1 MRIKRCEGL
10 SVHFLLHCI
19 GMRSHWD
26 SLQLHLLGFATSR
39 DPAFLIGVIE
49 GAVVTPHTVVGV
61 GSDVE
66 LYFVTWHGLVPEW
79 MIHFLEPRVA
89 ILAGLHIL
97 TRLPLWALLREV
109 PDPVR
114 HASEVFWFVI
124 IYAFLIIMGDC
135 QIRTLLSFE
144 TKGVVGATT

>member
-1 MRIKRCEGL
+1 
-10 SVHFLLHCI
+10 
-19 GMRSHWD
+19 MRSHWD

-39 DPAFLIGVIE
+39 YPALLIGVIE
-49 GAVVTPHTVVGV
+49 GAVVAPLTVVGV
-61 GSDVE
+61 GCDVE
-66 LYFVTWHGLVPEW
+66 LYFVTWHGLVPKW
-79 MIHFLEPRVA
+79 MIHFLKPRVA

-97 TRLPLWALLREV
+97 TRLPLRALLREV

-144 TKGVVGATT
+144 TKGVVGAAT